1 MRGILLVSNMVNNI
15 RPCGFAFLLYRYKSG
30 KMEVSILEKLSS
42 ADREDKR
49 HCVRFI
55 SSFMYRDH
63 LCLVL
68 ESLHMN
74 LREVIKKFGRDI
86 GLKLTAV
93 RTYSKQLFIALKH
106 LKDCSILHCDIK
118 PDNVLVCPL
127 TKYLNYLW

>member
-1 MRGILLVSNMVNNI
+1 
-15 RPCGFAFLLYRYKSG
+15 
-30 KMEVSILEKLSS
+30 LEKLSN
-42 ADREDKR
+42 ADREERR

-63 LCLVL
+63 PCLVL

-93 RTYSKQLFIALKH
+93 RTYSKQLFNALKH
-106 LKDCSILHCDIK
+106 LKCCSILHCDIK
-118 PDNVLVCPL
+118 PDNILVCPL
-127 TKYLNYLW
+127 PSILIVLV